1 MLLHTMSCSMGQ
13 VTAKNRARQ
22 HLDKQKWFQAQILQV
37 EFGESFRME
46 TSYFGE
52 ESGMTK
58 NVK

>member
-1 MLLHTMSCSMGQ
+1 MRQ

-37 EFGESFRME
+37 ELGESFRME

-52 ESGMTK
+52 ESGRTK